1 MDLLYQSSVLLLW
14 SQNNHIVYLQLRIL
28 IQQGIPVKGEFKQ
41 RGSDLVAVVEKGK
54 NKNGN
59 QPLSNP
65 AYAR

>member
-1 MDLLYQSSVLLLW
+1 MTQEIA
-14 SQNNHIVYLQLRIL
+14 NLRSL
-28 IQQGIPVKGEFKQ
+28 VQQGIPVKGEFRQ

-59 QPLSNP
+59 QTLSNP

>member
-1 MDLLYQSSVLLLW
+1 MTIEVAR
-14 SQNNHIVYLQLRIL
+14 LRETL
-28 IQQGIPVKGEFKQ
+28 NQGINVKGEFKQ

-59 QPLSNP
+59 QALSNP